1 MNYYQLYYFSES
13 EIEKAN
19 NNLLIISNKIQ
30 QLHDKIKDIKK
41 LDNFED
47 CSKDILKFETI
58 IDRLNMSKNCIKH
71 YYNIV

>member
-19 NNLLIISNKIQ
+19 NNLLIISNKIE
-30 QLHDKIKDIKK
+30 QLHNKIKDIKK

>member
-19 NNLLIISNKIQ
+19 NNLLIISNKIE
-30 QLHDKIKDIKK
+30 QLYDKIKDIKK

-47 CSKDILKFETI
+47 KDILKYETI
-58 IDRLNMSKNCIKH
+58 IERLNMSKKCIKH

>member
-1 MNYYQLYYFSES
+1 MNYYQLYYFSEY

-30 QLHDKIKDIKK
+30 QLQDKIRDIKK
-41 LDNFED
+41 IDNFED
-47 CSKDILKFETI
+47 CNKDILKFESI
-58 IDRLNMSKNCIKH
+58 IERLNMSKQCIKH

>member
-19 NNLLIISNKIQ
+19 NNLLIISNKIE
-30 QLHDKIKDIKK
+30 QLYDKIKDIKK

-47 CSKDILKFETI
+47 KDILKYETI